1 MSLDDARGA
10 EQELV
15 PDSVTARAP
24 RIDVI
29 TIFPDYV
36 KPLELSLIGKARTS
50 GLVDIRVH
58 DLREFATDRHRTVD
72 DAPFGGGA
80 GMVMRPDV
88 WARAIDATATHQH
101 DDGERDTREM
111 LVLVPT
117 PSGAQLT
124 QERAAE
130 LAAMLSQGVVRA
142 VVACGRYE
150 GIDARLVDHLN
161 DSSDVREVSEFSL
174 GDYVLNGGDV
184 AAIALLESV
193 VRLLPGVLGN
203 PESIVEESFQGDGL
217 LEYPVFTRPAQWEE
231 RAVPAVLTSGDHQAV
246 ARWRRE
252 QSLRRT
258 ARRRPELLA
267 PLATGL
273 TRDDASVLR
282 SEGVVAGAFGHL
294 AGPFTVRIADLG
306 DVADLAEVAAAT
318 FILACP
324 DETTLGDIRAHIATQ
339 LNPQVFSDYI
349 QEPGRDLLVVI
360 DGVSGGIVGYSML
373 IWNPAAQSDAG
384 DLASGAAR
392 SAVELSKC
400 YVLARVQGSGA
411 ARELMAATL
420 EHARSGGADQVWL
433 GVNAQN
439 DRALAF
445 YARSGFERA
454 GQRSYRVGAVDHSDD
469 VMRFGLTKSVAE

>member
-1 MSLDDARGA
+1 MSVG
-10 EQELV
+10 E
-15 PDSVTARAP
+15 AP
-24 RIDVI
+24 RAEMALAPSLAPRVDVI

-88 WARAIDATATHQH
+88 WARAIDATATHGEH
-101 DDGERDTREM
+101 DGERDAREL

-130 LAAMLSQGVVRA
+130 LAAILSQGDVRA

-150 GIDARLVDHLN
+150 GIDARLVEHLHE
-161 DSSDVREVSEFSL
+161 SPEVREVSEFSL

-184 AAIALLESV
+184 AAIALLEGV

-231 RAVPAVLTSGDHQAV
+231 RAVPAVLTSGDHKAV
-246 ARWRRE
+246 ERWRRE

-267 PLATGL
+267 PLAATL
-273 TRDDASVLR
+273 TREDAVVLR
-282 SEGVVAGAFGHL
+282 SEGVVAGAYGHL
-294 AGPFTVRIADLG
+294 AGPFTVRLAEPG

-324 DETTLGDIRAHIATQ
+324 DETSMGDIRAHIATQ
-339 LNPQVFSDYI
+339 LTPQVFSTYLA
-349 QEPGRDLLVVI
+349 QPGRDLLVVV
-360 DGVSGGIVGYSML
+360 DGISGAVVGYSML
-373 IWNPAAQSDAG
+373 IWDPAAQSDAG
-384 DLASGAAR
+384 NLEYGAAER
-392 SAVELSKC
+392 LVELSKC

-420 EHARSGGADQVWL
+420 ERARSGGADQVWL
-433 GVNAQN
+433 GVNGHN
-439 DRALAF
+439 DRATAF
-445 YARSGFERA
+445 YARSGFEHA
-454 GQRSYRVGAVDHSDD
+454 GQRTYRVGAVDHSDH
-469 VMRFGLTKSVAE
+469 VMRFSLSKSVAE